1 MLLPSRRGFLAESAL
16 ITAALTALQKP
27 HLRAEAEPDPAQR
40 EGKRDKIRI
49 AVIGVNGRGMTHL
62 QAFAGRDN
70 AEVVAI
76 CDVDEAVI
84 GKGMKLVQE
93 RQGKEPTYVQDLRKI
108 LDDKT
113 IDAVTIATPNHWHAL
128 AAIWAM
134 QAGKDVY
141 VEKPVSHNVS
151 EGRRIVEVASK
162 TKQICQ
168 VGMQNRSMRGI
179 QDSIAYLHAGKLGKV
194 TLARGICYKLRLSI
208 GKVKEATHVPKT
220 MDYDLWCGPA
230 PNKPLQRANLHYD
243 WHWIWDY
250 GNGELGNQGVHEMDK
265 ARWGLNKK
273 GLPRSVLSL
282 GGRYGYQDDGET
294 ANTQLT
300 FLDYGDSQI
309 IFEVRGL
316 PSKNPYPANVLRQRL
331 PLQFIGNIW
340 YGTEGV
346 LVCPNYT
353 SGVVLSPDGEVM
365 ETFQGD
371 GDHFGNFLD
380 AIISRKASDL
390 QGKIEEG
397 HVSSA
402 LCHLGNISYRLGTM
416 APFRKPG
423 KALGDDR
430 EAVATFDRMQ
440 EHLKTNAVMLDGLEY
455 RVGRKLV
462 IDQEKERIQ
471 HDKEA
476 NTYLTRPYRRG
487 FAVPTGA

>member
-1 MLLPSRRGFLAESAL
+1 MHLPSRRGFLAESAL
-16 ITAALTALQKP
+16 VTAALTALRTP
-27 HLRAEAEPDPAQR
+27 RLRAATDPDPAQTG
-40 EGKRDKIRI
+40 GKRDKVRI
-49 AVIGVNGRGMTHL
+49 AVIGVHGRGMAHL
-62 QAFAGRDN
+62 QAFAGRNN
-70 AEVVAI
+70 AEVVTI

-84 GKGMKLVQE
+84 AKGMKLVQD
-93 RQGKEPTYVQDLRKI
+93 RQGQAPAYVKDLRKV
-108 LDDKT
+108 LDDKN
-113 IDAVTIATPNHWHAL
+113 IDAVSIATPNHWHAL

-162 TKQICQ
+162 TKRICQ
-168 VGMQNRSMRGI
+168 AGMQNRSMKGI
-179 QDSIAYLHAGKLGKV
+179 QDSIAYLHAGRLGKV
-194 TLARGICYKLRLSI
+194 SLARGICYKLRPSI
-208 GKVKEATHVPKT
+208 GKVKQPTPVPKT

-230 PNKPLQRANLHYD
+230 FNKPVQRANLHYD

-265 ARWGLNKK
+265 ARWGLNKS
-273 GLPRSVLSL
+273 GLPRSVVSL
-282 GGRYGYQDDGET
+282 GGRFGYQDDGET

-316 PSKNPYPANVLRQRL
+316 PSKNPYPANVLLQRI

-353 SGVVLSPDGEVM
+353 SGVVLNPDGEVV

-380 AIISRKASDL
+380 AVISRNAGDL

-416 APFRKPG
+416 APFRKPFR
-423 KALGDDR
+423 ALGNDR

-440 EHLKTNAVMLDGLEY
+440 EHLKTNALMLNDLEY
-455 RVGRKLV
+455 RVGRKLA
-462 IDQEKERIQ
+462 IDVEKERIL

-487 FAVPTGA
+487 FAVPAQA